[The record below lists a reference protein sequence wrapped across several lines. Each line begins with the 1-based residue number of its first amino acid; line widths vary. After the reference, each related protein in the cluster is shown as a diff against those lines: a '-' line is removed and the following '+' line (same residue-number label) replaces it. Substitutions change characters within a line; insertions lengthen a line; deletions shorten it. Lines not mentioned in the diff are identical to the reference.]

1 MQTEL
6 PLQLRHEDGSGM
18 NGTIDLLAEGPAGR
32 MIVDYKS
39 GPAPDPAAR
48 FASYWP
54 QLAAYA
60 QASSATCVAILWVE
74 TGTITLTQVQPDPA
88 A

>member
-1 MQTEL
+1 M
-6 PLQLRHEDGSGM
+6 PLQLRHVDGSGI
-18 NGTIDLLAEGPAGR
+18 NGTIDPLADGPAGR
-32 MIVDYKS
+32 MIVDYKR